1 MLSHARHLVVATDLE
16 QRMWREP
23 TEADN
28 VKNTRDKDTSAAAR
42 SAIRRQPAHRRQSR
56 HSSARARSNILS
68 SFHSQI
74 IDEITRGIA
83 EPPLGVR
90 SPVLN
95 SGVSEDGLDLDT
107 SRREALNRGGTRL
120 DPNRRPDPLSRILSP
135 TDPNHQFPIRDPD
148 TPPPGGWDTS
158 SLTPN
163 FAPAAGYHNQSS
175 WRQGERVPGAHPPV
189 FPPRRRNHD
198 LPSYIPSV
206 LLRDYR
212 TGSSR
217 DRSPREPAIDGLGDR
232 QRSLSPSAER
242 ESDDAWETLLSTI
255 TPDTTLPST
264 DTSFSSASAATTNP
278 LRNPSSRS
286 TGDTSFSST
295 SAPTSNP
302 RRNPSSR
309 AVHLA
314 LDPYPDHLN
323 PCDYSSDD
331 DDTPVNYHRMI
342 GSGPRLS
349 LRRSP
354 GLPSTLSNHPP
365 IPTISF
371 SFSDSGDS
379 DLQQMQ
385 AILDRLARREDIPD
399 DWWASAGLSRT
410 MGRGLSAS
418 AEGTENIRTE

>member
-1 MLSHARHLVVATDLE
+1 
-16 QRMWREP
+16 MWREP

-28 VKNTRDKDTSAAAR
+28 HKSTREKDPSVAAR
-42 SAIRRQPAHRRQSR
+42 SAIRRQPTIRRSSR
-56 HSSARARSNILS
+56 HGSSRSRGTGFLS

-74 IDEITRGIA
+74 LDEIRNGIG
-83 EPPLGVR
+83 EPQLGVR

-95 SGVSEDGLDLDT
+95 LGVSEDGLDLDS
-107 SRREALNRGGTRL
+107 SRRDALNHGSARSST
-120 DPNRRPDPLSRILSP
+120 NRRPEPSSRRTRIARDP
-135 TDPNHQFPIRDPD
+135 DPPFPIRDPD
-148 TPPPGGWDTS
+148 TPPPYHTTF
-158 SLTPN
+158 TPN
-163 FAPAAGYHNQSS
+163 FAPATGYHASIPHQSS
-175 WRQGERVPGAHPPV
+175 SRPVRLPVPPQSLPP
-189 FPPRRRNHD
+189 FHSLRRMESRNGD
-198 LPSYIPSV
+198 SPSYIPSV

-212 TGSSR
+212 TGSDLNR
-217 DRSPREPAIDGLGDR
+217 PHRESAIDGLGDR
-232 QRSLSPSAER
+232 QRSLSPDTER
-242 ESDDAWETLLSTI
+242 GSDAWETLLSTI

-264 DTSFSSASAATTNP
+264 DTSFSSTSASATD
-278 LRNPSSRS
+278 PSRHQTSR
-286 TGDTSFSST
+286 TGTASQT
-295 SAPTSNP
+295 Q
-302 RRNPSSR
+302 PSSR

-331 DDTPVNYHRMI
+331 EDTPVNYHRVL
-342 GSGPRLS
+342 GSSGLPLS

-354 GLPSTLSNHPP
+354 GLHSTMSSHPP

-399 DWWASAGLSRT
+399 DWWAGAGLSRT

-418 AEGTENIRTE
+418 AEGNENNRTE